1 MDDVILLDRKNE
13 IRQSTIK
20 SIKNC
25 FVLLYTIYIILAV
38 IIYIYFITISI
49 KYNNYKYSTLKGL
62 QHLMD
67 TNFNHY
73 SLQLNLYRFILE
85 SKYNF
90 KVKNMYIVCL
100 HPANKNNDYLIYTV
114 YPMVQELQIILANI
128 HEKK

>member
-49 KYNNYKYSTLKGL
+49 KYNNYKYSMLCTILL
-62 QHLMD
+62 ILIM
-67 TNFNHY
+67 
-73 SLQLNLYRFILE
+73 LLPFIV
-85 SKYNF
+85 N
-90 KVKNMYIVCL
+90 II
-100 HPANKNNDYLIYTV
+100 LIYSIKALKHV
-114 YPMVQELQIILANI
+114 YIFVNNRMKIYPSV
-128 HEKK
+128 